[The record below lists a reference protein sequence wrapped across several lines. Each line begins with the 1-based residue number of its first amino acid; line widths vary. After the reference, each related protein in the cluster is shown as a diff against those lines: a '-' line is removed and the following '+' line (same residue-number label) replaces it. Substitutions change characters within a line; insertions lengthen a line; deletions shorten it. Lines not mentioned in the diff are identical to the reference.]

1 MPNWTVSAPYLDA
14 LGVVVALLLGAA
26 NLGWLIV
33 QARRAKVTHS
43 LALEAHKWAKARRD
57 QELEQAQT
65 DDAKRAWW
73 AKMKLMLEKLDG
85 PCRIADGVDPAWVI
99 EGETLG
105 YFRRIR
111 HPAGHWVLHR
121 A

>member
-1 MPNWTVSAPYLDA
+1 METQVTEVLSVREETPTVRSIRL
-14 LGVVVALLLGAA
+14 
-26 NLGWLIV
+26 
-33 QARRAKVTHS
+33 RRPP
-43 LALEAHKWAKARRD
+43 
-57 QELEQAQT
+57 
-65 DDAKRAWW
+65 DAKRAWW

-85 PCRIADGVDPAWVI
+85 PCRIPDGVDSAWVI
-99 EGETLG
+99 EGEALG